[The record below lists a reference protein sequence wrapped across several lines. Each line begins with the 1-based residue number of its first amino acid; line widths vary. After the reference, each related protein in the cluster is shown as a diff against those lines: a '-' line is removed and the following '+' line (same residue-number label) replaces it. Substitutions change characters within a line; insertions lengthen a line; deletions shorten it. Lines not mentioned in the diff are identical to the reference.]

1 MKGRI
6 FLTLFALPFFGVGVW
21 MAWSIGSNLHDA
33 WQMRGWEAVPAR
45 LIAAGYET
53 HTGDDSDTY
62 EAYASYSFEYRGR
75 SYTGDRVAIAGG
87 ADNIGDYQADLG
99 NRLSSLL
106 ARGEPVTAWVNPE
119 APWESVIDRRL
130 RWGLIGFKSIFLFVF
145 GGVGLGLL
153 GLNSNVIF
161 EQDSGSGDPE
171 SAFEVN
177 HFAALVKARFGEP
190 GGRYLDLGVGLGQY
204 YSDTKYIDCSVI
216 LNCFS
221 AETGNSATGAL
232 LEISGTPGRG
242 FLIGAR
248 VHFVE
253 FDPIEAVDLG
263 VSKLKGPIYSVFLGW
278 EYGNWRRK

>member
-1 MKGRI
+1 MNIGHAIKPLKWCTLGRSQLVRVI
-6 FLTLFALPFFGVGVW
+6 IFALPFQIASAQESSVLGDFWAVYGMVNYSSWDGLGDVQPVGRGGPFETTGFGIDLGGY
-21 MAWSIGSNLHDA
+21 ASI
-33 WQMRGWEAVPAR
+33 AR
-45 LIAAGYET
+45 L
-53 HTGDDSDTY
+53 DS
-62 EAYASYSFEYRGR
+62 
-75 SYTGDRVAIAGG
+75 VWLLAGG
-87 ADNIGDYQADLG
+87 
-99 NRLSSLL
+99 
-106 ARGEPVTAWVNPE
+106 E
-119 APWESVIDRRL
+119 
-130 RWGLIGFKSIFLFVF
+130 
-145 GGVGLGLL
+145 LGLL

-177 HFAALVKARFGEP
+177 HFAALLKARFGEP

-263 VSKLKGPIYSVFLGW
+263 VSKLKGPIYSVFIGW
-278 EYGNWRRK
+278 EYGNWRRNVRRGTEK

>member
-1 MKGRI
+1 MGNGFRTLKWRAFDGSMLVLVLIVGLPLQIARAQEDSVLGDFWAAYGMVNYSSWDGLGDVQPVGRGG
-6 FLTLFALPFFGVGVW
+6 PFETKGVG
-21 MAWSIGSNLHDA
+21 IDLG
-33 WQMRGWEAVPAR
+33 
-45 LIAAGYET
+45 
-53 HTGDDSDTY
+53 
-62 EAYASYSFEYRGR
+62 AYAS
-75 SYTGDRVAIAGG
+75 VARLDSVWLLAGG
-87 ADNIGDYQADLG
+87 
-99 NRLSSLL
+99 
-106 ARGEPVTAWVNPE
+106 E
-119 APWESVIDRRL
+119 
-130 RWGLIGFKSIFLFVF
+130 
-145 GGVGLGLL
+145 LGLL

-177 HFAALVKARFGEP
+177 HFAALLKARFGEP

-263 VSKLKGPIYSVFLGW
+263 VSKLKGPIYSVFIGW